1 LASLFALGFG
11 SKQALW
17 FVGAQLY
24 SLRPAMSI
32 LVKDAVP
39 NVFAQRM
46 QLIAA
51 EIGEDLQV
59 ALEQFAEITADL
71 KPAERRKAMSSGK

>member
-1 LASLFALGFG
+1 
-11 SKQALW
+11 
-17 FVGAQLY
+17 
-24 SLRPAMSI
+24 MCI